1 MLDTKVIIRKLSF
14 GLLTLFLPFSLC
26 VDAATPNH
34 TTNFRFNPLA
44 VMLGG
49 LTGTLDFRIHPEWTL
64 GLEMGFINYKL
75 TSNLGPPEDTDLWS
89 HSLTVRSNWFKNGVF
104 QEGMYV
110 GPFVSYAAAQARLV
124 DKNGNIKNR
133 ADGVFAGAVLGNAWV
148 WESFNVMLGG
158 GLTLPMGQS
167 KVQVENSNGTRTDA
181 FINGSGILIL
191 ELSLGWTF

>member
-1 MLDTKVIIRKLSF
+1 MLVITVS
-14 GLLTLFLPFSLC
+14 FSLR
-26 VDAATPNH
+26 VDAAAPNH

-49 LTGTLDFRIHPEWTL
+49 LTGSLDFRIHPEWTM
-64 GLEMGFINYKL
+64 GLELGFVNYRL
-75 TSNLGPPEDTDLWS
+75 TSNFGPPEDTDLWS
-89 HSLTVRSNWFKNGVF
+89 HSLGLRGNWFQKGAYH
-104 QEGMYV
+104 EGLYV
-110 GPFVSYAAAQARLV
+110 GPFVTYSAAQARLV

-133 ADGVFAGAVLGNAWV
+133 ADGVFAGAVLGNIWV
-148 WESFNVMLGG
+148 WETFNVMLGG

-181 FINGSGILIL
+181 YINGTGILIL